1 MVGVQDDDLSMS
13 GCTSCS
19 RFQRLGGVYFLG
31 ERMES
36 GRRCVNVSVIVGGI
50 VYCRIKYNLWLLLR
64 ISRWLVFYK
73 DILTKSES
81 DCIDI
86 FPPHIYTHIYIRGT
100 PCNNFSRLDYLKS

>member
-1 MVGVQDDDLSMS
+1 MVSVQDYDLSMS

-31 ERMES
+31 ERMDS

-50 VYCRIKYNLWLLLR
+50 VYCRIKYNLWLLSR

-73 DILTKSES
+73 NFLTKREC
-81 DCIDI
+81 DCINTFD
-86 FPPHIYTHIYIRGT
+86 
-100 PCNNFSRLDYLKS
+100 KSNYNITMGDDSSKV